1 VSHVGTHEALDMS
14 HLFLLLNLAHALLL
28 FLQGAIS
35 YIVTLLLALK
45 ASDESFLWLKLHLGG
60 LGSFP
65 VLSRC
70 GTATLG

>member
-14 HLFLLLNLAHALLL
+14 HLILLLNLAHDLLL

-45 ASDESFLWLKLHLGG
+45 ACDESFLWLKLHLGG

-70 GTATLG
+70 GTVALG